1 MNMDNKL
8 KLQSLEN
15 ELSATLKHAEDVIN
29 EYMETAIEQAVDEVL
44 SEMNDLEKTILLL
57 DILEE
62 LQSSESNT
70 ESDPIND
77 YISMYVDVLNNIDEE
92 PERDLMEEFERL
104 LSSQKQEAQK
114 NADLQSFIKF
124 LQSLD

>member
-1 MNMDNKL
+1 MDNKL

-44 SEMNDLEKTILLL
+44 SEMNDLEKTVLLL

-77 YISMYVDVLNNIDEE
+77 FISMYVDALNNIDEE

-104 LSSQKQEAQK
+104 LSQKQETQK

>member
-1 MNMDNKL
+1 MDNKL

-62 LQSSESNT
+62 LQSLESNT

-77 YISMYVDVLNNIDEE
+77 YISMYVDVLNSIDEE

>member
-1 MNMDNKL
+1 MDNKL

-44 SEMNDLEKTILLL
+44 SEMNDFEKTVLLL

-70 ESDPIND
+70 ESDPINN
-77 YISMYVDVLNNIDEE
+77 YISMYVDALNNIDEE

-104 LSSQKQEAQK
+104 LSSQKQETQK

>member
-44 SEMNDLEKTILLL
+44 SEMNDFEKTVLLL

-70 ESDPIND
+70 ESDPINN
-77 YISMYVDVLNNIDEE
+77 YISMYVDALNNIDEE

-104 LSSQKQEAQK
+104 LSSQKQETQK

>member
-77 YISMYVDVLNNIDEE
+77 YISMYVDVLNNIDED

>member
-29 EYMETAIEQAVDEVL
+29 EYMETAIEQAVNEVL
-44 SEMNDLEKTILLL
+44 SEINDLEKTVLLL

-70 ESDPIND
+70 ESDLIYD
-77 YISMYVDVLNNIDEE
+77 FISMYVDALNNNIDEE

-104 LSSQKQEAQK
+104 LSSQKQETQK
-114 NADLQSFIKF
+114 NADLQSFII

>member
-62 LQSSESNT
+62 LQSLESNT

-77 YISMYVDVLNNIDEE
+77 YISMYVDVLNSIDEE

>member
-1 MNMDNKL
+1 MDNKL

>member
-1 MNMDNKL
+1 MDNKL

-104 LSSQKQEAQK
+104 LSSQKQETQK
-114 NADLQSFIKF
+114 NDDLQSFIKF